1 MRHRKVETA
10 QAHYIQAI
18 DKTVRQTVEALS
30 KEDVDYLNALSKIGH
45 TPSQRGAILIKFSAL
60 SDSQGKY
67 GS

>member
-30 KEDVDYLNALSKIGH
+30 KKIL
-45 TPSQRGAILIKFSAL
+45 TTLT
-60 SDSQGKY
+60 Y
-67 GS
+67 